1 MENCTE
7 RKNMSRFLAED
18 KDKIT
23 LSFSLALGIILG
35 SVTCAAYGSDSVS
48 SGTVYEYCTNPT
60 GTAMHLAAVTVGFIL
75 ILSILGAF
83 HITRLLIYPAVC
95 FRGLGLGAL
104 ACGILQ
110 VSQAM
115 GLCFVALTVLPYAVI
130 NSALAVYAG
139 EFALGIRRS
148 FGKNN
153 TALTKGLIL
162 HTLKIFAIYIIIAAA
177 SCALFVGSCCAFGK
191 YLL

>member
-83 HITRLLIYPAVC
+83 HITRLRAIAGKSGNGSVLCRADRAALCRDKLSAGGVC
-95 FRGLGLGAL
+95 G
-104 ACGILQ
+104 
-110 VSQAM
+110 
-115 GLCFVALTVLPYAVI
+115 
-130 NSALAVYAG
+130 
-139 EFALGIRRS
+139 
-148 FGKNN
+148 
-153 TALTKGLIL
+153 
-162 HTLKIFAIYIIIAAA
+162 
-177 SCALFVGSCCAFGK
+177 
-191 YLL
+191 